1 MKALHTIR
9 PMFDDPN
16 VVSSAGLVP
25 ALQLAEAAGLHDLLE
40 EHLSV
45 GSPHP
50 VAKATSVVGGMLAGA
65 DSIDDMDLLRHG
77 GMPKVFSGLRAP
89 STLGTYLRTFTHG
102 HVQQLDAVSSRLLAR
117 LAARVPGLLA
127 GAEAEDGIGFID
139 VDDTIREVHGYAK
152 QAAGYGYTKVRGL
165 NIQLAAVSTP
175 LAAPVIARARLRKGN
190 TGSAAGAGRMLAQ
203 AIATARAAGVKGR
216 ILARADSALCRY
228 RHKADYAEVLVMP
241 MSTPEP
247 FVWAVIDPL
256 RSA

>member
-1 MKALHTIR
+1 M
-9 PMFDDPN
+9 
-16 VVSSAGLVP
+16 
-25 ALQLAEAAGLHDLLE
+25 
-40 EHLSV
+40 
-45 GSPHP
+45 
-50 VAKATSVVGGMLAGA
+50 
-65 DSIDDMDLLRHG
+65 
-77 GMPKVFSGLRAP
+77 
-89 STLGTYLRTFTHG
+89 
-102 HVQQLDAVSSRLLAR
+102 
-117 LAARVPGLLA
+117 
-127 GAEAEDGIGFID
+127 
-139 VDDTIREVHGYAK
+139 HGYAK

-241 MSTPEP
+241 MSMPEP